1 MLRRTATAL
10 LGFLLLA
17 SGLALYG
24 QTRTGKAQ
32 EIIERVL
39 ASNEAFMK
47 AHGPAHFKPLAEGQ
61 HPQITLIT
69 CSDSRVQ
76 MHALDAMPDGEVF
89 VIRDIGN
96 QLATC
101 EGSVEYGVR
110 HLHTPVLLIVGH
122 VRCGAVKAAMG
133 NYSGEPPAIRREL
146 GTLKLKKGGT
156 WLDEV
161 RANVNAQVKAA
172 VALFGEEVKAGTL
185 TVIGAVYDFA
195 DDLKQGNGR
204 LVIIN
209 VNGDTSPARIT
220 AFLAPPTK

>member
-1 MLRRTATAL
+1 MVRRTATAL
-10 LGFLLLA
+10 LSFLLLA

-24 QTRTGKAQ
+24 QNGTARAQ
-32 EIIERVL
+32 QIIERVL
-39 ASNEAFMK
+39 TSNEAFMK
-47 AHGPAHFKPLAEGQ
+47 AHGPTHFKPLVEGQ

-133 NYSGEPPAIRREL
+133 NYFGEPPAIRKEL
-146 GTLKLKKGGT
+146 GTLKLKKGGN

-172 VALFGEEVKAGTL
+172 MALFGEEIKAGTL

-195 DDLKQGNGR
+195 DDLKQGSGR
-204 LVIIN
+204 LVVIN
-209 VNGDTSPARIT
+209 INGDTSPAKIH
-220 AFLAPPTK
+220 AFLAPTKK